1 MIHEPLNGKAQ
12 SKGKGKKQLKE
23 LEEIWLKSRG

>member
-1 MIHEPLNGKAQ
+1 MFHEPLNGKAQ
-12 SKGKGKKQLKE
+12 RNGKGEKQLKE